1 MTMILFLLL
10 SSLLAYPFGFLPLK
24 AGYVERRLGLRNRLA
39 SRFLNQVDAKD
50 SCILWIKMK
59 GRQPLDDHWN
69 LSRRVN
75 AVTRAS
81 AREQHLLVPVASNV
95 AVFKDMASQT

>member
-1 MTMILFLLL
+1 MGKTQRDKQATPTPSESLSYLLSISQSDLFLLL

-69 LSRRVN
+69 LSR
-75 AVTRAS
+75 
-81 AREQHLLVPVASNV
+81 
-95 AVFKDMASQT
+95 